1 MTALNPYSRRFA
13 EVLFAAFPEWRAFML
28 DDLPEIFTGDTEGS
42 LIVRVPCPAPAEW
55 PPEHSWLLIDTS
67 DEEIIISWDRF
78 HAHFGNFSDV
88 PESTSFEQ
96 AISFLSRLVSE
107 KFCIA
112 IAKNGDKWAGSM
124 TIQHGQAPDFLAGRR
139 SIPLPAGSSVYSR
152 SWRGTYDTK
161 LETTDLTMERDSSG
175 SHYVGSG
182 LPLFDGE

>member
-55 PPEHSWLLIDTS
+55 PPEHSWLLIDTADGEVTITWDMFHTHFNFDS
-67 DEEIIISWDRF
+67 QVEEDSN
-78 HAHFGNFSDV
+78 ANG
-88 PESTSFEQ
+88 PT
-96 AISFLSRLVSE
+96 AFLHQLVNQE
-107 KFCIA
+107 LCIA

-124 TIQHGQAPDFLAGRR
+124 TIQHGQAPDFLAG
-139 SIPLPAGSSVYSR
+139 SSVYSR
-152 SWRGTYDTK
+152 SWRGTYDTT

-182 LPLFDGE
+182 LPLLDGE

>member
-55 PPEHSWLLIDTS
+55 PPEHSWLLIDTA
-67 DEEIIISWDRF
+67 DGEVTITWDMF
-78 HAHFGNFSDV
+78 HTHFGNFSDV

-124 TIQHGQAPDFLAGRR
+124 TIQHGQAPDFLAG
-139 SIPLPAGSSVYSR
+139 SSVYSR